1 MGGRNRPYGI
11 RLQGISPLSPIALF
25 DSGAGGIGV
34 LREVVKLLPREQF
47 LYFGDAANAPYGE
60 RPIGEVRRLAFAHAE
75 RLLAKAKA
83 LVIACNTATAV
94 AAEELRRRYPD
105 RIIVGME
112 PALRPAAL
120 CRPFPRVL
128 VLATAATL
136 HERKF
141 AELMQKCAETA
152 LVLPLA
158 APELVTLVERGL
170 ADSPE
175 MRRYL
180 ARLLAPLRADPPD
193 AVVLGC
199 THFPF
204 AKRAIAEVLGGDI
217 LFFDGAAGTARQ
229 LARRLH
235 EAGLLAPAQAAGGV
249 RITAS
254 DPTKLPLYRALFGG

>member
-1 MGGRNRPYGI
+1 
-11 RLQGISPLSPIALF
+11 
-25 DSGAGGIGV
+25 
-34 LREVVKLLPREQF
+34 
-47 LYFGDAANAPYGE
+47 
-60 RPIGEVRRLAFAHAE
+60 
-75 RLLAKAKA
+75 
-83 LVIACNTATAV
+83 
-94 AAEELRRRYPD
+94 
-105 RIIVGME
+105 ME

-152 LVLPLA
+152 RVLPLA
-158 APELVTLVERGL
+158 APEIVTLVERGL

-204 AKRAIAEVLGGDI
+204 VKERILRALGKEVPI
-217 LFFDGAAGTARQ
+217 FDGVRGTARQ
-229 LARRLH
+229 VYRVLAEGGLCNPSPTRGAVRLTSSR
-235 EAGLLAPAQAAGGV
+235 AGV
-249 RITAS
+249 
-254 DPTKLPLYRALFGG
+254 LPLYARLLFGCEA